1 MWQIA
6 SPNGKFKV
14 LLSQKQID
22 KLEKAS
28 LPNMIQPS
36 KLQNK
41 PYLKENKESKELI
54 KQFKEE
60 KTKSPTV
67 AKYIRRKKREG

>member
-1 MWQIA
+1 MNASSANFGVNLRLKMWQIA
-6 SPNGKFKV
+6 SPNGKFNV

-22 KLEKAS
+22 KLEKAILKMKGADLVNTKDN

-41 PYLKENKESKELI
+41 PYL
-54 KQFKEE
+54 
-60 KTKSPTV
+60 
-67 AKYIRRKKREG
+67 

>member
-1 MWQIA
+1 
-6 SPNGKFKV
+6 
-14 LLSQKQID
+14 
-22 KLEKAS
+22 
-28 LPNMIQPS
+28 MIQPS